1 MTLHAKRPY
10 IREPYKWARVHTH
23 PSLASIDDFIYFS
36 NWITI
41 NNPKYG
47 NCYIFNYNT
56 TNANATGTVR
66 SAKTTGSSSSLSIE
80 LYLDQTVYT
89 PLSLSQEAGARMTIH
104 DPSTYP
110 MVDEYGMN
118 FRPNTASNIGIQQVH
133 VLISKNFERKSY
145 DPGFVA

>member
-1 MTLHAKRPY
+1 
-10 IREPYKWARVHTH
+10 
-23 PSLASIDDFIYFS
+23 
-36 NWITI
+36 
-41 NNPKYG
+41 
-47 NCYIFNYNT
+47 
-56 TNANATGTVR
+56 
-66 SAKTTGSSSSLSIE
+66 
-80 LYLDQTVYT
+80 
-89 PLSLSQEAGARMTIH
+89 MTIH